1 MNFKLTTAM
10 KANFSQSMLFRQEQ
24 VQLIPFVATDLR
36 MVELTASEANQ
47 RDAAINGVTYRRLD
61 AQYFVWI
68 ERQMDRA
75 EKARVAGKLSAVAL
89 TILQERFAPIKSWV
103 AENLDQ
109 HSIEAARKLFATAGY
124 EPPKSAQSKPVLQ
137 PNGEHHQLGR
147 QQPIHQELPSVYL
160 YPPDGNWEYTAKV
173 DPGAVK
179 LIDAI
184 RDEALSKGWT
194 MATLYQNRGHFIA
207 GKWYGLICVLDSTDV
222 IVSVE
227 PEFITIRTFKGS
239 AIPPEGEIVQF
250 PNLRWEK

>member
-1 MNFKLTTAM
+1 MIAQH
-10 KANFSQSMLFRQEQ
+10 SLFRQEL
-24 VQLIPFVATDLR
+24 VQMIPHVTTDLR
-36 MVELTASEANQ
+36 MVDLTASEAKQ
-47 RDAAINGVTYRRLD
+47 RDVVIADLAYRRLD

-75 EKARVAGKLSAVAL
+75 DKAKAAGKLSAESFTV
-89 TILQERFAPIKSWV
+89 LQERFAPIKSWV

-109 HSIEAARKLFATAGY
+109 HSLEAARKLFATAGY
-124 EPPKSAQSKPVLQ
+124 EPPKSAQPKPVRQ
-137 PNGEHHQLGR
+137 DSGEHHQLGR
-147 QQPIHQELPSVYL
+147 QQPNHRASASVYL

-173 DPGAVK
+173 DIGAVK

-207 GKWYGLICVLDSTDV
+207 GKWFGLICILDLTDV
-222 IVSVE
+222 IVSVD

-250 PNLRWEK
+250 PNMRWEDGE